1 VFTKINLHCIF
12 ILFICCCYFQV
23 NIIYYG
29 FGLLEESFLL
39 LFSLSFVFMFVNIF
53 LVVFIFA
60 KFFIVVDI
68 YRSHF
73 CFSWLFWVLKSMVN
87 LTRLWFWLFV
97 INYLKN
103 WKGDHER
110 LKVKRWAYY
119 REKLEL
125 NETRVEWYHI
135 ECQYVRKCVCV
146 CVCVYILLLTW
157 NFKFQQCF
165 PKTDNHLWKRGETC
179 FLCYVLYINNL
190 RGLSEIW

>member
-1 VFTKINLHCIF
+1 MFTKINLHCIF

-146 CVCVYILLLTW
+146 CVY
-157 NFKFQQCF
+157 
-165 PKTDNHLWKRGETC
+165 
-179 FLCYVLYINNL
+179 CY
-190 RGLSEIW
+190 